1 MLVNVKFVLWKV
13 LIKVLLENLK
23 ANCVSIFMFSIV
35 VSILLQAVIGE
46 MHVVVLI
53 LERVIVRA
61 GPQIALLVV
70 IELVLVWCISPH
82 SDIELSP
89 FEQHWLLNVLLNH
102 PVGIELP
109 RGEELLNLL
118 QTVKDLYAAA
128 LVHVCRLHKP
138 IVFFAMLLRSLLF
151 DAGSL
156 VFLKVHVSRYKLMK
170 LVCVQLRS
178 NDKGCRRSIEDTVA
192 CLN

>member
-23 ANCVSIFMFSIV
+23 ANCISIFMFSIV

-70 IELVLVWCISPH
+70 IELVLV
-82 SDIELSP
+82 
-89 FEQHWLLNVLLNH
+89 
-102 PVGIELP
+102 
-109 RGEELLNLL
+109 
-118 QTVKDLYAAA
+118 
-128 LVHVCRLHKP
+128 
-138 IVFFAMLLRSLLF
+138 
-151 DAGSL
+151 
-156 VFLKVHVSRYKLMK
+156 
-170 LVCVQLRS
+170 
-178 NDKGCRRSIEDTVA
+178 
-192 CLN
+192 